1 MTITIYSKSQCP
13 HCESAKNLLKSK
25 GIEFTE
31 VRIDLDPEARQFLI
45 GQGHRS
51 VPQFYR
57 DDELLLPGGYNDLLR
72 LSDDELNDK
81 FGEKTC

>member
-13 HCESAKNLLKSK
+13 NCEIAKTLLKSMS
-25 GIEFTE
+25 IAFTE
-31 VRIDLDPEARQFLI
+31 VRVDLDPESKQFLI
-45 GQGHRS
+45 GQGHKS

-57 DDELLLPGGYNDLLR
+57 GDELLLSGGYQELVG
-72 LSDDELNDK
+72 LSNDELKIK